1 MKKIIASL
9 LVLFVFMVS
18 VPLAAEAQCSCN
30 TRSYRTARYTPR
42 YRSARYVRYAPRY
55 RTRYVP
61 RYQSARYAP
70 RYRTYSSAPRYRTAG
85 YTAYN
90 RPSFYRRHRNLIN
103 VGIATGAG
111 ALIGGVARGRRGA
124 GIGALSGAG
133 AGALYTYVLNKKK
146 RRY

>member
-9 LVLFVFMVS
+9 LVLFVLMVS
-18 VPLAAEAQCSCN
+18 VPLAAEACPAHHRR
-30 TRSYRTARYTPR
+30 TVRRSSVSRN
-42 YRSARYVRYAPRY
+42 YAA
-55 RTRYVP
+55 
-61 RYQSARYAP
+61 S
-70 RYRTYSSAPRYRTAG
+70 PRYRTAG
-85 YTAYN
+85 YAAQ

-103 VGIATGAG
+103 VGVATGAG
-111 ALIGGVARGRRGA
+111 ALIGGIAKGKRGA